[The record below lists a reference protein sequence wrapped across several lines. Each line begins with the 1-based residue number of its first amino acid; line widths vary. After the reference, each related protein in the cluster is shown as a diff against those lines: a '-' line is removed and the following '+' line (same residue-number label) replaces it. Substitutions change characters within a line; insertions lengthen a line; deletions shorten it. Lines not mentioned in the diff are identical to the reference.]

1 MNTISIPI
9 NEYKKLQNEL
19 ILLKNQELL
28 QKINVII
35 DLLYESKY
43 GLYMGNFT
51 EDLAEL
57 TIDNLKEWE
66 SNGDVWDDV

>member
-35 DLLYESKY
+35 DLLYDSKY